1 MFLRICHINH
11 DFLGTNSQYLHDKVC
26 RYWKETVKSNWYFTL
41 VFVGAKSNIKKP
53 SKKVTIFFGVE
64 NCFGVILILVEL
76 RYFRNSKNKKEENI
90 AKSDLWIKHE
100 IIGFRLCRLRV
111 KLVYFWVRN
120 FSNFYER
127 IADVRFW
134 NQSRGQK
141 RSLQLVSLRQS
152 WFFSAFRVKFYD
164 WGR

>member
-1 MFLRICHINH
+1 MISLELTVNIYMTKFADIEKRRLTVTDILLWSLLEQNQTLRN
-11 DFLGTNSQYLHDKVC
+11 
-26 RYWKETVKSNWYFTL
+26 R
-41 VFVGAKSNIKKP
+41 AKKWQF
-53 SKKVTIFFGVE
+53 FFGVE

-141 RSLQLVSLRQS
+141 RSLQLASLRQS
-152 WFFSAFRVKFYD
+152 WFFLLSEWNFMIED
-164 WGR
+164 DN